1 MFRTED
7 TKYFLDALM
16 HDGCIFDGQACCS
29 CKDEGLFCFVQH
41 YNEWDVSMWQIDMP
55 DFVCLHLMLSQ
66 SRDCNDKNGRIY
78 KECQVKASASKIAT
92 WLVIADGLSFEHSAM
107 CDCGAAGT

>member
-1 MFRTED
+1 MKHCRHERIKTTYKYIIQYNIYIIYINTAKMFRTED

-66 SRDCNDKNGRIY
+66 SRDCNDKNGRI
-78 KECQVKASASKIAT
+78 
-92 WLVIADGLSFEHSAM
+92 
-107 CDCGAAGT
+107 